1 MEILTKIKQ
10 PESRKLEFKER
21 FPEKSDILKTIIAFS
36 NGAGGDLIIGV
47 SDKERDVVGIKNPLE
62 LEEKISNMIND
73 SIHPQIVPYIYS
85 MNIEGKVILVIQVLP
100 GNTTP
105 YFLKSKGLEKGV
117 YIRIGSSNRLANIE
131 IIAEL
136 RRKSLGVSYDY
147 NIDRTLTINDFDS
160 KSIGK
165 FFNKIG
171 VSNHTYRDIIK
182 WKFINQNNG
191 DIFPTIAGLILFGKE
206 HLFDYE
212 YAGVRVTKFKNNTL
226 ADIESTKDFYLP
238 IISNVENIFIYVLS
252 LIGKESV
259 LSGVERIEQ
268 TIIPPYAVRET
279 IVNAIVH
286 RDYSIKSNIKI
297 NIFSDRIE
305 IISPGILYGNID
317 IADLGSGLSECRNR
331 NIVRVF
337 RKMNFMEELGTGI
350 YRIIELYKNKNLQN
364 PEFYEQGNY
373 FRVTLPQIKMA
384 VSKEEIILE
393 IIKSKQEVSAS
404 LLAKELNYHHNT
416 ILKYLHKLL
425 EENKVIKMGKGKSS
439 RYKINQSHQVL

>member
-105 YFLKSKGLEKGV
+105 YFLKSKGIEKGV

-226 ADIESTKDFYLP
+226 ADIESTKDFYLQ
-238 IISNVENIFIYVLS
+238 
-252 LIGKESV
+252 SV
-259 LSGVERIEQ
+259 TWKTFL
-268 TIIPPYAVRET
+268 
-279 IVNAIVH
+279 
-286 RDYSIKSNIKI
+286 
-297 NIFSDRIE
+297 FMF
-305 IISPGILYGNID
+305 
-317 IADLGSGLSECRNR
+317 
-331 NIVRVF
+331 F
-337 RKMNFMEELGTGI
+337 R
-350 YRIIELYKNKNLQN
+350 
-364 PEFYEQGNY
+364 
-373 FRVTLPQIKMA
+373 
-384 VSKEEIILE
+384 
-393 IIKSKQEVSAS
+393 
-404 LLAKELNYHHNT
+404 
-416 ILKYLHKLL
+416 
-425 EENKVIKMGKGKSS
+425 
-439 RYKINQSHQVL
+439 

>member
-1 MEILTKIKQ
+1 M
-10 PESRKLEFKER
+10 
-21 FPEKSDILKTIIAFS
+21 
-36 NGAGGDLIIGV
+36 
-47 SDKERDVVGIKNPLE
+47 
-62 LEEKISNMIND
+62 
-73 SIHPQIVPYIYS
+73 
-85 MNIEGKVILVIQVLP
+85 
-100 GNTTP
+100 
-105 YFLKSKGLEKGV
+105 
-117 YIRIGSSNRLANIE
+117 
-131 IIAEL
+131 
-136 RRKSLGVSYDY
+136 
-147 NIDRTLTINDFDS
+147 
-160 KSIGK
+160 
-165 FFNKIG
+165 
-171 VSNHTYRDIIK
+171 
-182 WKFINQNNG
+182 
-191 DIFPTIAGLILFGKE
+191 
-206 HLFDYE
+206 
-212 YAGVRVTKFKNNTL
+212 
-226 ADIESTKDFYLP
+226 
-238 IISNVENIFIYVLS
+238 
-252 LIGKESV
+252 
-259 LSGVERIEQ
+259 SGVERIEQ